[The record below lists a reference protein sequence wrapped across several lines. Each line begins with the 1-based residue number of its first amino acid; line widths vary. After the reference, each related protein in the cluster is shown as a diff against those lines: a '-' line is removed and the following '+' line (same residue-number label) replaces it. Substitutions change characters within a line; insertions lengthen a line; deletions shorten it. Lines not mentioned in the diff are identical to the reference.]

1 MTANCS
7 ASISGEAVWEKRPHI
22 ARAWRNNTRESG
34 GMGKSR
40 GAWGFR
46 REVCCRGKRRNSY
59 GLILPPPIRRGI
71 IAKLGATDLELL
83 GYRFSNALIRFSR
96 SSIRSRIVPITT
108 SFLIS

>member
-1 MTANCS
+1 
-7 ASISGEAVWEKRPHI
+7 
-22 ARAWRNNTRESG
+22 
-34 GMGKSR
+34 MGKSR
-40 GAWGFR
+40 GAWGSR

-96 SSIRSRIVPITT
+96 SSIRSRIVLLPRRFSYLDRSG
-108 SFLIS
+108 SFWFVAQVAQRAA